1 MAEKKV
7 LYERLGGEAA
17 VTAVVDIFYK
27 KILSDDRTKAL
38 FQNTD
43 MDKLRGHQVKFL
55 TFAFGGPNNYTGKSM
70 RDAHKTANGG
80 KFPTDGQFGVVAELL
95 VASLKEAGVGQ
106 ADIDEVVKV
115 AVSVKSQVL
124 GKGNM
129 CGLCGK

>member
-43 MDKLRGHQVKFL
+43 MDKLRDHQVKFL
-55 TFAFGGPNNYTGKSM
+55 TVAFGGPNSYTGKSM
-70 RDAHKTANGG
+70 KEAHAKANNG
-80 KFPTDGQFGVVAELL
+80 KFPTDAQFGVVAELL

-106 ADIDEVVKV
+106 ADIDDVVKV
-115 AVSVKSQVL
+115 ALSVKKDVL
-124 GKGNM
+124 GKSGM
-129 CGLCGK
+129 CGCLG